1 MKTILKFAAG
11 PAAFLFV
18 YVLPLGGLSP
28 DAKVVLAVFGWMI
41 LWWITNPIP
50 WAITALLPLALFPIL
65 RLMSINATAA
75 IYGQTIFFW
84 IWGTVLMGYALDRHG
99 LARRFAL
106 WFMALP
112 GVGGHSLRLAFV
124 YMFVTGLIS
133 MVVSDAATV
142 AMMMPVGM
150 SLIFFS
156 RSVAKDSA
164 SNQTNF
170 AAFIALGTLYGAVSG
185 GTATLAGLPHNK
197 LSADILAELTGR
209 TLGWFEWMKVG
220 VPVFLASIIVLY
232 IILRIFLPPEFS
244 ELPGGEEFLRKE
256 KAKLGGL
263 TRGER
268 TTLFVFGMMVL
279 LFTLPT
285 ILEFTLGLTHPV
297 TVWSRMGLSLNVVPP
312 IVILLLFCTPVDLS
326 KGEFVLGWRETI
338 SNTPWNAMMLCTAAA
353 GVVAVLV
360 GFGLDD
366 SLGAVVSDLGLGRY
380 SLPYVSALITAFV
393 TNFMSGV
400 AATALFGSILIPAAE
415 QIGWNPASMAVMLPN
430 VAMGVAM
437 PWAGATAA
445 TAFASGAIELKTM
458 IRLGLIATL
467 IFTIVITTIHIL
479 MAPIL

>member
-1 MKTILKFAAG
+1 MKLLLKFAAG
-11 PAAFLFV
+11 PAAFLFL
-18 YVLPLGGLSP
+18 YVLPTGGLSP
-28 DAKVVLAVFGWMI
+28 EAHIGLAVFGWMI

-50 WAITALLPLALFPIL
+50 WAVTSMLPLALFPIL
-65 RLMSINATAA
+65 RLMSINATAE

-106 WFMALP
+106 WFMSLP

-124 YMFVTGLIS
+124 YMFVTGMIS
-133 MVVSDAATV
+133 MMVSDAATV

-156 RSVAKDSA
+156 RSVAGVSA
-164 SNQTNF
+164 SAQTNF

-197 LSADILAELTGR
+197 LSADILLQLTGR
-209 TLGWFEWMKVG
+209 SLGWFEWMKVG
-220 VPVFLASIIVLY
+220 VPVFLVSLVAFYV
-232 IILRIFLPPEFS
+232 ILRIFLPPEFK

-256 KAKLGGL
+256 QSKLGRL
-263 TRGER
+263 SRGER
-268 TTLFVFGMMVL
+268 ATLFVFGMMVL
-279 LFTLPT
+279 MFTLPT
-285 ILEFTLGLTHPV
+285 ILGFTIGPTHPV
-297 TVWSRMGLSLNVVPP
+297 TVWSNMGLSLNVVPP
-312 IVILLLFCTPVDLS
+312 LVILLLFCVPVNAA
-326 KGEFVLGWRETI
+326 KGEFVLNWRETI
-338 SNTPWNAMMLCTAAA
+338 ENTPWNAMMLCTAAA
-353 GVVAVLV
+353 GVVSVLV

-366 SLGAVVSDLGLGRY
+366 SLGAVVSDLGLGPY
-380 SLPYVSALITAFV
+380 SLPYVAAGITAFV

-430 VAMGVAM
+430 VAMGIAM

-458 IRLGLIATL
+458 IRIGLISTAVFSVLIATL
-467 IFTIVITTIHIL
+467 HIL
-479 MAPIL
+479 MAPFL